1 MSVKKEQTFTVIQ
14 QFTLDKTY
22 YVGDSITLSN
32 TKTIQQ
38 LLIQKYIK

>member
-22 YVGDSITLSN
+22 YVGDSIILSN